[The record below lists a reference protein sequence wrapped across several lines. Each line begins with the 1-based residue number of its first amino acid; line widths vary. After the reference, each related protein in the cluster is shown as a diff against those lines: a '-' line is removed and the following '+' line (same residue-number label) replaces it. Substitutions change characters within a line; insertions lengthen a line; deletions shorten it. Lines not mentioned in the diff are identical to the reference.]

1 MATRS
6 RSEFGLAV
14 AAARDALHITQRQL
28 AARVGKKPTQ
38 VYRWEQLRVV
48 PRLEDRMRLIQAM
61 AEAPHDVLARLAAAS
76 DVTLESLGMAPPP
89 PPPPPPSP
97 PPATTTPPLV
107 AAAPP
112 APAPKLEAS
121 VQTVVD
127 DALREAGEE
136 IDVSPRLLRPA
147 LSRML
152 DRIARAGVPI
162 DAAAR
167 MVLGVPKKDAKDARS
182 GATPGKA

>member
-1 MATRS
+1 MSSRS

-14 AAARDALHITQRQL
+14 AAARDAVHLTQRQL

-48 PRLEDRMRLIQAM
+48 PRLEDRMRVIQAL

-76 DVTLESLGMAPPP
+76 DVTLESLGLAPPP
-89 PPPPPPSP
+89 PPPPTPV
-97 PPATTTPPLV
+97 ATTTPQV
-107 AAAPP
+107 AAPQ

-136 IDVSPRLLRPA
+136 IDVSPRVLRPA

-167 MVLGVPKKDAKDARS
+167 MVLGVPKKEPKAPAK
-182 GATPGKA
+182 P